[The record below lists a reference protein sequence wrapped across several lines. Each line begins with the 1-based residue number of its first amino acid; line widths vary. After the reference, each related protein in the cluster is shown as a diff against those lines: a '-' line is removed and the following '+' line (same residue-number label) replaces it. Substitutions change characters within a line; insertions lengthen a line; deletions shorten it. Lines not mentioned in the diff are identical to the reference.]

1 MCRRD
6 HGVRF
11 TGYHTSEIWDQRS
24 HTSVSQ
30 NWSHTSYTSV
40 RSILRDTSVGSLS
53 PNFTSVVSLFPHTEL
68 DMFKMK
74 WNVCEKMSE
83 NSAFYYRTYQQKYR
97 KISKTTKLRISHSR
111 CEKICRKLPFFWY
124 IVCFPLLKYIW
135 DMGVF
140 IDCVMTVRRHYR
152 TLHGNATLNLVG
164 ENLTLSRKNNVT

>member
-1 MCRRD
+1 M
-6 HGVRF
+6 GGGF
-11 TGYHTSEIWDQRS
+11 TGYHTSEIWDQWS

-97 KISKTTKLRISHSR
+97 KISKTTKLRISHFDVKKSAENYLSFGISFVFLYWNIFEIWA
-111 CEKICRKLPFFWY
+111 CLLTVWWPYEGI
-124 IVCFPLLKYIW
+124 IVLYTVTIHWIW
-135 DMGVF
+135 
-140 IDCVMTVRRHYR
+140 
-152 TLHGNATLNLVG
+152 
-164 ENLTLSRKNNVT
+164 